1 MELQKKLMQLSEI
14 LRTYGRVI
22 IAYSGGVDS
31 TFLIKVAYDTLGL
44 GAIAVTSI
52 SESYPESEFEETKKL
67 AKEIGIKHII
77 IKTEELTDRNY
88 SANQINRCY
97 FCKNELYAKIKPIA
111 EQYGIKYILDGLN
124 LDDIG
129 DIRPGIRAAKEHG
142 IISPLKV
149 AGLTKNEI
157 RELSKLYS
165 LSTWDKP
172 ASPCLSSRV
181 EYGILIT
188 ADILRQIEAC
198 EKYLKD
204 LGINNVR
211 VRYHRHIARIE
222 SDLEDFGIILRN
234 RDSIIS
240 KFKELGFIYIA
251 LDLQGFRS
259 GSMNE
264 LLNIRSKEIQR

>member
-1 MELQKKLMQLSEI
+1 M
-14 LRTYGRVI
+14 
-22 IAYSGGVDS
+22 
-31 TFLIKVAYDTLGL
+31 
-44 GAIAVTSI
+44 
-52 SESYPESEFEETKKL
+52 
-67 AKEIGIKHII
+67 
-77 IKTEELTDRNY
+77 
-88 SANQINRCY
+88 
-97 FCKNELYAKIKPIA
+97 YA
-111 EQYGIKYILDGLN
+111 
-124 LDDIG
+124 
-129 DIRPGIRAAKEHG
+129 
-142 IISPLKV
+142 
-149 AGLTKNEI
+149 
-157 RELSKLYS
+157 
-165 LSTWDKP
+165 
-172 ASPCLSSRV
+172 SSRV